1 MVADPS
7 SRAITAS
14 PDFTIISWHN
24 QERDSNDADT
34 RSCAI
39 LPHAWITNL
48 EDGNTTRREFFDEL
62 YALEPDRFYMAMSVG

>member
-34 RSCAI
+34 RSCAG
-39 LPHAWITNL
+39 LPRAWITNP
-48 EDGNTTRREFFDEL
+48 EGGNTTRKKLFGEL
-62 YALEPDRFYMAMSVG
+62 HASEPDRFHMAMSMG